1 MLELDQVGV
10 TLRGRRIL
18 ERVSLTVA
26 AGEVVALVGPN
37 GSGKTTTLRC
47 CYRHAPVDR
56 GRIMIDG
63 RELRTLS
70 RRRLSQLLTASVQ
83 EPESLPG
90 MTVRESVTAGRVPR
104 LRLHQAL
111 TGADRQRVTECLD
124 TVGLA
129 DLADRDLSRLSGG
142 ERQRVSIARALA
154 SDPRVL
160 LLDEPTNHLDLRY
173 QLTVLELCRDLAR
186 SHGLAVLMTVHDLQ
200 QAANYA
206 DRVVIIDAGR
216 VVAEGTAADAL
227 RPEVL
232 DRVFGVRARL
242 DVGPAGSY
250 RLELDGLAAPR
261 P

>member
-1 MLELDQVGV
+1 MLELDGVGV

-18 ERVSLTVA
+18 DQVSLAVG

-47 CYRHAPVDR
+47 CYRQVPVGT
-56 GRIMIDG
+56 GRVMIDG
-63 RELRTLS
+63 HELRTLS

-111 TGADRQRVTECLD
+111 TGADRRRVTECLG
-124 TVGLA
+124 TVGLT

-173 QLTVLELCRDLAR
+173 QLTVLELCRELAR
-186 SHGLAVLMTVHDLQ
+186 SQGLAILMTVHDLQ

-206 DRVVIIDAGR
+206 DRVVIIDGGR
-216 VVAEGTAADAL
+216 VIADGAAGDAL
-227 RPEVL
+227 GPDVL
-232 DRVFGVRARL
+232 DQVFGVRGRL
-242 DVGPAGSY
+242 DVGPGGSY
-250 RLELDGLAAPR
+250 RLELDGLAAAR